1 MKMAGVWAL
10 AVLIGLSGC
19 ATRINMAVGMAEQ
32 LPDARV
38 SILKVPECKR
48 AQPCGELMRVWDSHG
63 KEVVS
68 APGFFQSYDDVRL
81 PPGVYQISMWVGK
94 GESYGFPNTV
104 MRLKPGMSYVLLPQV
119 MMDDRMVRITYKE
132 MPSDGGLSSLGS
144 FKPVPV
150 AQPKEVVQPLKEGV
164 AKVRFIS
171 SVKGGALRL
180 YPNDQCNEGT
190 ALIGVYGFGEAFT
203 SLFNK
208 PLRVDMLDPKGAD
221 DDSVTELEFNDG
233 ARVNFAFVPAPM
245 YANYC
250 RKSASFIAKAG
261 EQYEVNVQDGVGQCV
276 MTVVSLQKHASE
288 IRRELVQ
295 DLQSLYCGDVSG

>member
-1 MKMAGVWAL
+1 MKMARVLAL

-19 ATRINMAVGMAEQ
+19 AKRVNMAVGMAQ
-32 LPDARV
+32 QMPDVRV

-48 AQPCGELMRVWDSHG
+48 AQPCGAIRGVWDVRG
-63 KEVVS
+63 KEVVPP
-68 APGFFQSYDDVRL
+68 PGFNQKYSELRL
-81 PPGVYQISMWVGK
+81 PPGGYRILMRVDK
-94 GESYGFPNTV
+94 GDSYGFPVTV
-104 MRLKPGMSYVLLPQV
+104 MHLKPGMSYVLLPQV
-119 MMDDRMVRITYKE
+119 MMDDRMVRVIYKE
-132 MPSDGGLSSLGS
+132 VPNDGGLSSLGS
-144 FKPVPV
+144 FKSVPV
-150 AQPKEVVQPLKEGV
+150 VQPKEAVQPLKEGV

-171 SVKGGALRL
+171 SVNGGALRL

-190 ALIGVYGFGEAFT
+190 ALIGVYGFGEAFA

-221 DDSVTELEFNDG
+221 DNSVAELEFNDG

-261 EQYEVNVQDGVGQCV
+261 EQYEVNVQDGMGQCV
-276 MTVVSLQKHASE
+276 MTVVSLQKQE
-288 IRRELVQ
+288 GEVRRELVR
-295 DLQSLYCGDVSG
+295 DLQPLHCGSVDY

>member
-1 MKMAGVWAL
+1 
-10 AVLIGLSGC
+10 
-19 ATRINMAVGMAEQ
+19 
-32 LPDARV
+32 
-38 SILKVPECKR
+38 
-48 AQPCGELMRVWDSHG
+48 
-63 KEVVS
+63 
-68 APGFFQSYDDVRL
+68 
-81 PPGVYQISMWVGK
+81 MWVGK
-94 GESYGFPNTV
+94 GESHGFPNTV

-208 PLRVDMLDPKGAD
+208 PLRVDMLNYLRARMMI
-221 DDSVTELEFNDG
+221 SVTELEFNDG

-276 MTVVSLQKHASE
+276 MTVVSLQKHVSE